1 MIPFHLA
8 ESGRDL
14 GGGFVVTVYVDADS
28 PAGEVPRAFV
38 DLNTML
44 ELLDRLSECRLQL
57 SNATAVIES
66 ARAVVGQAAR
76 DQHTLTQHLQE
87 ASCLAGVLSTDKR
100 LTDSERQYMTE
111 KAALYKAAAQ

>member
-1 MIPFHLA
+1 VIPFHLA

-66 ARAVVGQAAR
+66 ARAVVVQLGKEKQALR
-76 DQHTLTQHLQE
+76 SIME
-87 ASCLAGVLSTDKR
+87 WCEVVLIGLEDDGR
-100 LTDSERQYMTE
+100 LTDEEAEEIRSR
-111 KAALYKAAAQ
+111 LAAQ